1 MVCKKECR
9 KAGST
14 MVFTNE
20 KCVGC
25 NKCIRSCPVLTANV
39 AEKGKINI
47 DEAMC
52 IQCGACFDNCMHEAR
67 DFEDDT
73 AKFLSDLKA
82 GKRFS
87 VIVAPAFIA
96 NYPKEYK
103 KIYGYLKSLGVAHI
117 YSVSFGAD
125 ITTWAYISYL
135 KETGKTG
142 LISQPCPA
150 IVNYIEKYQPEL
162 IPMLVPLHSPMM
174 AEAVYLKKY
183 KKVTEDLV
191 FLSPCIAKRLEI
203 NDKNT
208 GGYVKYNV
216 TFKKLMEAI
225 GTAYKTA
232 QEADEES
239 SYGLGARYPKPG
251 GLKECVHFFLG
262 NRTAVLQ
269 VEGESE
275 AYKFLKEYAHRKTNL
290 PFMVDILNCQ
300 KGCIR
305 GTATDEK
312 IDDIDVELAINEMNK
327 LVVNEAKPARG
338 NSRNPWNSA
347 LTPEKRWEYFCEQF
361 KDLNIHDFGR
371 SYSNKKVNVQTPTE
385 QEMDAIFCE
394 MGKETR
400 ESRHIDCSCC
410 GYHTCRDMVSAI
422 YNGVNQKE
430 NCIYYIK
437 ALAERE
443 KEEIESIHQENIRE
457 QEDRNEKIRHIKEQ
471 FEYLNEGIAELSK
484 VNDVTA
490 DDAGNVAEVVR
501 AVTEQCEII
510 SQSLELFMEFS
521 DLYVSSNQ
529 SIAGIANK
537 TNLLSLNASIEAAR
551 AGEMGRGFSVV
562 AGEIRTLA
570 SSTKELIEI
579 NDKQAAETLPRIK
592 DSIEQIQNLLEG
604 IFALNER
611 VVNIAATTEEI
622 SAQSDTIRNL
632 SDDIQNTVNTI

>member
-1 MVCKKECR
+1 
-9 KAGST
+9 

-39 AEKGKINI
+39 AEGDCINV
-47 DEAMC
+47 DEKMC
-52 IQCGACFDNCMHEAR
+52 IQCGACFDSCMHKAR
-67 DFEDDT
+67 DFDDDT
-73 AKFLSDLKA
+73 ENFLSDLKN
-82 GKRFS
+82 GKKFS

-135 KETGKTG
+135 KETGKKG

-183 KKVTEDLV
+183 EKVREDLV
-191 FLSPCIAKRLEI
+191 FLSPCIAKKLEI

-225 GTAYKTA
+225 GTSYRNAK
-232 QEADEES
+232 EADEES

-262 NRTAVLQ
+262 NQTAVLQ
-269 VEGESE
+269 VEGEVE
-275 AYKFLKEYAHRKTNL
+275 AYKFLEEYAHRKSNL

-305 GTATDEK
+305 GTGTDDR
-312 IDDIDVELAINEMNK
+312 IDDIDVELAINEMSK
-327 LVVNEAKPARG
+327 LVINEKRPAKI
-338 NSRNPWNSA
+338 NKKNPWNSA
-347 LTPEKRWEYFCEQF
+347 LSLEKRWEYFCEQF
-361 KDLNIHDFGR
+361 RELNIKDFSR
-371 SYSNKKVNVQTPTE
+371 AYTDKRVKFLTPSE
-385 QEMDAIFCE
+385 QEMDVIFKE
-394 MGKETR
+394 LGKDTR

-410 GYHTCRDMVSAI
+410 GYHTCYDMVKAI
-422 YNGVNQKE
+422 HNGVNNKE
-430 NCIYYIK
+430 NCIHYIK
-437 ALAERE
+437 LLAEQE
-443 KEEIESIHQENIRE
+443 KEEIESIHLSNVSE
-457 QEDRNEKIRHIKEQ
+457 QEERNEKIHHIIEQ
-471 FEYLNEGIAELSK
+471 FDELNGGIVELSK
-484 VNDVTA
+484 VNDITA
-490 DDAGNVAEVVR
+490 DDAGNVAQVVSEVMM
-501 AVTEQCEII
+501 QCENI
-510 SQSLELFMEFS
+510 SKSLELFVEFS
-521 DLYVSSNQ
+521 DLYVKTNQ
-529 SIAGIANK
+529 SIEGIANK

-551 AGEMGRGFSVV
+551 AGEVGRGFAVV
-562 AGEIRTLA
+562 AEEIRILA
-570 SSTKELIEI
+570 SSTKELIEE
-579 NDKQAAETLPRIK
+579 NDKQAADTLPRIK
-592 DSIEQIQNLLEG
+592 DSIEMIKNLLDS
-604 IFALNER
+604 ISVLNER

-622 SAQSDTIRNL
+622 SAQSDAIRHM
-632 SDDIQNTVNTI
+632 SDAIQEDVNAI

>member
-1 MVCKKECR
+1 
-9 KAGST
+9 

-25 NKCIRSCPVLTANV
+25 NKCIRSCPALTANV
-39 AEKGKINI
+39 AEEGKINV
-47 DEAMC
+47 DEKMC
-52 IQCGACFDNCMHEAR
+52 IQCGACFDHCMHEAR
-67 DFEDDT
+67 DFDDDT
-73 AKFLSDLKA
+73 AKFLSELKN
-82 GKRFS
+82 GKKFS

-135 KETGKTG
+135 KETKKTG

-225 GTAYKTA
+225 GNEYRGAK
-232 QEADEES
+232 EAEEES

-262 NRTAVLQ
+262 NQTAVLQ
-269 VEGESE
+269 VEGEEE
-275 AYKFLKEYAHRKTNL
+275 AYKFLNEYAHRKTNL

-327 LVVNEAKPARG
+327 LVVNEVKPG
-338 NSRNPWNSA
+338 KDNKRNPWNSA
-347 LTPEKRWEYFCEQF
+347 LSLEKRWAYFCEQF
-361 KDLNIHDFGR
+361 KELNIRDFSR
-371 SYSNKKVNVQTPTE
+371 AYTDKKVSIRIPSE
-385 QEMDAIFCE
+385 QEMDAIFRE
-394 MGKETR
+394 LGKDTK

-410 GYHTCRDMVSAI
+410 GYHTCKDMVKAI
-422 YNGVNQKE
+422 YNGVNNKE
-430 NCIYYIK
+430 NCIHYIK
-437 ALAERE
+437 MLAEQE
-443 KEEIESIHQENIRE
+443 KEEIEEIHNSNVKE
-457 QEDRNEKIRHIKEQ
+457 QEERNEKIQRITEEFDQ
-471 FEYLNEGIAELSK
+471 LNDSIVELSK
-484 VNDVTA
+484 VNDITA
-490 DDAGNVAEVVR
+490 DDAGNVAEVVSE
-501 AVTEQCEII
+501 VMKQCETI
-510 SQSLELFMEFS
+510 SKSLELFVNFS
-521 DLYVSSNQ
+521 DLYVESNTN
-529 SIAGIANK
+529 IAGIANK

-551 AGEMGRGFSVV
+551 AGEMGKGFAVV

-570 SSTKELIEI
+570 SSTKELIEM
-579 NDKQAAETLPRIK
+579 NDKQAADTLPKIK
-592 DSIEQIQNLLEG
+592 ESIELIKNLLDSISV
-604 IFALNER
+604 LNER
-611 VVNIAATTEEI
+611 VVNIAASTEEI
-622 SAQSDTIRNL
+622 SAQSDAIRNMSHL
-632 SDDIQNTVNTI
+632 MQEQVNAI

>member
-1 MVCKKECR
+1 
-9 KAGST
+9 

-39 AEKGKINI
+39 AEDGKINI
-47 DEAMC
+47 NEEVC

-67 DFEDDT
+67 DFDDDT
-73 AKFLSDLKA
+73 AKFLMDLKS
-82 GKRFS
+82 GRKLS
-87 VIVAPAFIA
+87 VIVAPAFVA

-117 YSVSFGAD
+117 YSVSYGAD

-135 KETGKTG
+135 KQTGKTG

-183 KKVTEDLV
+183 KHVNEDLV

-225 GTAYKTA
+225 GTAYRNA
-232 QEADEES
+232 PEAEEES

-262 NRTAVLQ
+262 NQTAVLQ
-269 VEGESE
+269 VEGEAE
-275 AYKFLKEYAHRKTNL
+275 AYKFLKEYAHRKSNL

-305 GTATDEK
+305 GTATDQK

-327 LVVNEAKPARG
+327 LVVDEKKPAKNNR
-338 NSRNPWNSA
+338 RNPWNSA
-347 LTPEKRWEYFCEQF
+347 LSLEKRWEYFCEQF
-361 KDLNIHDFGR
+361 DSLDIRDFNRAYTDKHVNILVP
-371 SYSNKKVNVQTPTE
+371 SE
-385 QEMDAIFCE
+385 QQMNAIFMD
-394 MGKETR
+394 MGKTTK

-410 GYHTCRDMVSAI
+410 GYHTCKDMVSAI
-422 YNGVNQKE
+422 HNGVNKKE

-437 ALAERE
+437 ALAEQE
-443 KEEIESIHQENIRE
+443 KEEIERIHLANVEE
-457 QEDRNEKIRHIKEQ
+457 QEERNAKIRHIIEQ
-471 FEYLNEGIAELSK
+471 FEDLNDGINELSN
-484 VNDVTA
+484 VNNITA
-490 DDAGNVAEVVR
+490 EDAGNVAEVVSEV
-501 AVTEQCEII
+501 ATQCEVI
-510 SQSLELFMEFS
+510 SKSLELFIAFS
-521 DLYVSSNQ
+521 DLYLESNQ
-529 SIAGIANK
+529 NIEGIANK

-551 AGEMGRGFSVV
+551 AGELGKGFAVV

-570 SSTKELIEI
+570 SSTKELIAV
-579 NDKQAAETLPRIK
+579 NDKQAAETLPKIK
-592 DSIEQIQNLLEG
+592 ESIDLIKNLLNS
-604 IFALNER
+604 IYVLNER

-622 SAQSDTIRNL
+622 SAQSDTIRYL
-632 SDDIQNTVNTI
+632 SDAIKDTVNTI

>member
-1 MVCKKECR
+1 
-9 KAGST
+9 

-39 AEKGKINI
+39 AEEGKINI
-47 DEAMC
+47 NEEMC

-67 DFEDDT
+67 DFDDDT
-73 AKFLSDLKA
+73 VKFLSDLKS
-82 GKRFS
+82 GKKFS
-87 VIVAPAFIA
+87 VIVAPAFVA

-135 KETGKTG
+135 KNTKKTG

-150 IVNYIEKYQPEL
+150 VVNYIEKYQPEL

-174 AEAVYLKKY
+174 AEAIYLKKY
-183 KKVTEDLV
+183 KNAKEDLV

-225 GTAYKTA
+225 GNAYRNA
-232 QEADEES
+232 PEAEEES

-262 NRTAVLQ
+262 NQTMVLQ
-269 VEGESE
+269 VEGEVE
-275 AYKFLKEYAHRKTNL
+275 AYKFLKEYAHRKSNL

-327 LVVNEAKPARG
+327 LVVNEKQTLRN

-347 LTPEKRWEYFCEQF
+347 LSLEKRWEYFCEQF
-361 KDLNIHDFGR
+361 KELNIQDFSR
-371 SYSNKKVNVQTPTE
+371 VYTDKHVKVLIPNE
-385 QEMDAIFCE
+385 QQMNAIFMD
-394 MGKETR
+394 MGKTTK

-422 YNGVNQKE
+422 YNGVNKKE

-437 ALAERE
+437 ALAEQE
-443 KEEIESIHQENIRE
+443 KEEIESIHLSNVEE
-457 QEDRNEKIRHIKEQ
+457 QEERNDKIHNIIEQ
-471 FEYLNEGIAELSK
+471 FDHLNEGITELSN
-484 VNDVTA
+484 VNNVTA
-490 DDAGNVAEVVR
+490 EDAGNVAQVVSEI
-501 AVTEQCEII
+501 ATKCEEI
-510 SQSLELFMEFS
+510 SKSLELFIAFS
-521 DLYVSSNQ
+521 DLYVESNQ
-529 SIAGIANK
+529 NIVEIANK

-551 AGEMGRGFSVV
+551 AGEMGRGFAVV
-562 AGEIRTLA
+562 AGEIRSLA
-570 SSTKELIEI
+570 SSTKDLISV
-579 NDKQAAETLPRIK
+579 NDKQAAETLPKIK
-592 DSIEQIQNLLEG
+592 ESIALIENLLG
-604 IFALNER
+604 NIYALNER
-611 VVNIAATTEEI
+611 IVNIAASTQEI
-622 SAQSDTIRNL
+622 SAQSETIRNL
-632 SDDIQNTVNTI
+632 SHKIQDSVNEI

>member
-1 MVCKKECR
+1 
-9 KAGST
+9 

-39 AEKGKINI
+39 AEEGKINI
-47 DEAMC
+47 DEEKC

-67 DFEDDT
+67 DFDDDT
-73 AKFLSDLKA
+73 AKFLSDLRS
-82 GKRFS
+82 GKKFS

-103 KIYGYLKSLGVAHI
+103 KIYGYLKSLGVSHI

-183 KKVTEDLV
+183 KNVKEDLV
-191 FLSPCIAKRLEI
+191 FLSPCIAKKLEI

-225 GTAYKTA
+225 GNAYRSA
-232 QEADEES
+232 QDAEEES

-262 NRTAVLQ
+262 SQTAVLQ
-269 VEGESE
+269 VEGEVE
-275 AYKFLKEYAHRKTNL
+275 AYKFLKEYAHRKSNL

-327 LVVNEAKPARG
+327 LVVNEAKPAK
-338 NSRNPWNSA
+338 SDKRNPWNSA
-347 LTPEKRWEYFCEQF
+347 LTLEKRWEYFCEQF
-361 KDLNIHDFGR
+361 KELDIRDFHR
-371 SYSNKKVNVQTPTE
+371 TYLDKKVTIKIPNE
-385 QEMDAIFCE
+385 HEMNAIFMD
-394 MGKETR
+394 MGKVTKEL
-400 ESRHIDCSCC
+400 RHIDCSCC

-422 YNGVNQKE
+422 YNGVNKKE

-437 ALAERE
+437 ALAEQE
-443 KEEIESIHQENIRE
+443 KEEIERMHHEHVAEQDARDAKIHYI
-457 QEDRNEKIRHIKEQ
+457 IEQ
-471 FEYLNEGIAELSK
+471 FEHLTDGITELSN
-484 VNDVTA
+484 VNNVTA
-490 DDAGNVAEVVR
+490 EDAGSVAQIVNEV
-501 AVTEQCEII
+501 AMKCEVI
-510 SQSLELFMEFS
+510 SKSLELFIAFS
-521 DLYVSSNQ
+521 DLYLESNQ
-529 SIAGIANK
+529 NIAGIANK

-562 AGEIRTLA
+562 ASEIRSLA
-570 SSTKELIEI
+570 SSTKELITV
-579 NDKQAAETLPRIK
+579 NDKQAAETLPKIK
-592 DSIEQIQNLLEG
+592 ESIDLIKNLLEH
-604 IFALNER
+604 IFVLNER

-632 SDDIQNTVNTI
+632 SDAIKETVNTI

>member
-1 MVCKKECR
+1 
-9 KAGST
+9 

-39 AEKGKINI
+39 AEEGKINI
-47 DEAMC
+47 DEEKC

-67 DFEDDT
+67 DFDDDT
-73 AKFLSDLKA
+73 AKFLSDLRS
-82 GKRFS
+82 GKKFS

-103 KIYGYLKSLGVAHI
+103 KIYGYLKSLGVSHI

-183 KKVTEDLV
+183 KNVKEDLV

-225 GTAYKTA
+225 GNAYRSA
-232 QEADEES
+232 QDAEEES

-262 NRTAVLQ
+262 SQTAVLQ
-269 VEGESE
+269 VEGEVE
-275 AYKFLKEYAHRKTNL
+275 AYKFLKEYAHRKSNL

-327 LVVNEAKPARG
+327 LVVNEAKPAKKDK
-338 NSRNPWNSA
+338 RNPWNSA
-347 LTPEKRWEYFCEQF
+347 LSLEKRWEYFCEQF
-361 KDLNIHDFGR
+361 KELDIRDFHR
-371 SYSNKKVNVQTPTE
+371 TYLDKKVTIKIPNE
-385 QEMDAIFCE
+385 HEMNAIFMD
-394 MGKETR
+394 MGKVTKEL
-400 ESRHIDCSCC
+400 RHIDCSCC

-422 YNGVNQKE
+422 YNGVNKKE

-437 ALAERE
+437 ALAEQE
-443 KEEIESIHQENIRE
+443 KEEIERMHHEHVAEQDARDAKIHYI
-457 QEDRNEKIRHIKEQ
+457 IEQ
-471 FEYLNEGIAELSK
+471 FEHLTDGIAELSN
-484 VNDVTA
+484 VNNVTA
-490 DDAGNVAEVVR
+490 EDAGSVAQIVNEV
-501 AVTEQCEII
+501 AMKCEVI
-510 SQSLELFMEFS
+510 SKSLELFIAFS
-521 DLYVSSNQ
+521 DLYLESNQ
-529 SIAGIANK
+529 NIAGIANK

-562 AGEIRTLA
+562 ASEIRSLA
-570 SSTKELIEI
+570 SSTKELITV
-579 NDKQAAETLPRIK
+579 NDKQAAETLPKIK
-592 DSIEQIQNLLEG
+592 ESIDLIKNLLEH
-604 IFALNER
+604 IFVLNER

-622 SAQSDTIRNL
+622 SAQNDTIRNL
-632 SDDIQNTVNTI
+632 SDAIKETVNTI

>member
-1 MVCKKECR
+1 
-9 KAGST
+9 

-39 AEKGKINI
+39 AEKDKINVN
-47 DEAMC
+47 DEVC
-52 IQCGACFDNCMHEAR
+52 IQCGACFDHCMHEAR

-73 AKFLSDLKA
+73 DKFLSDLKS
-82 GKRFS
+82 GKKLS

-103 KIYGYLKSLGVAHI
+103 KIYGYLKSLGVVHI

-162 IPMLVPLHSPMM
+162 ISMLVPLHSPMM
-174 AEAVYLKKY
+174 SEAVYLKKY

-225 GTAYKTA
+225 GNSYKNA
-232 QEADEES
+232 QEAEEES

-262 NRTAVLQ
+262 NQTAVLQ
-269 VEGESE
+269 VEGEEE
-275 AYKFLKEYAHRKTNL
+275 AYKFLNEYVHRKANF

-312 IDDIDVELAINEMNK
+312 IDDIDVELAINEMNQ
-327 LVVNEAKPARG
+327 LVVNEKKPGKA
-338 NSRNPWNSA
+338 NKYNPWNSA
-347 LTPEKRWEYFCEQF
+347 LPLEKRWEYFCKQF
-361 KDLNIHDFGR
+361 KELDIRDFTR
-371 SYSNKKVNVQTPTE
+371 NYTDKKIVIRTPKE
-385 QEMDAIFCE
+385 QEMDSIYRE
-394 MGKETR
+394 LGKEDK

-410 GYHTCRDMVSAI
+410 GYHTCKDMVKAI
-422 YNGVNQKE
+422 YNGVNKKE
-430 NCIYYIK
+430 NCIHYIK
-437 ALAERE
+437 LLAEQE
-443 KEEIESIHQENIRE
+443 KEEIEQIHLSNVKE
-457 QEDRNEKIRHIKEQ
+457 QEGRNEKISYIIEQ
-471 FEYLNEGIAELSK
+471 FDQLNGGIVELSK
-484 VNDVTA
+484 VNDMTA
-490 DDAGNVAEVVR
+490 EDAGNVAQVVSEVMR
-501 AVTEQCEII
+501 ECESI
-510 SQSLELFMEFS
+510 SKSLELFVEFS
-521 DLYVSSNQ
+521 NLYVEGNQ
-529 SIAGIANK
+529 NIAGIANK
-537 TNLLSLNASIEAAR
+537 TNLLSLNAGIEAAR
-551 AGEMGRGFSVV
+551 AGEMGRGFAVV
-562 AGEIRTLA
+562 ASEIRTLA
-570 SSTKELIEI
+570 SATKELIEV
-579 NDKQAAETLPRIK
+579 NDKQAADTLPKIHESIGLIK
-592 DSIEQIQNLLEG
+592 NLLES
-604 IFALNER
+604 ISLLNER
-611 VVNIAATTEEI
+611 VVNIAASTEEI
-622 SAQSDTIRNL
+622 SAQSDTIRSM
-632 SDDIQNTVNTI
+632 SDAIQEAVNSI

>member
-1 MVCKKECR
+1 
-9 KAGST
+9 

-25 NKCIRSCPVLTANV
+25 NKCIRSCPALTANV
-39 AEKGKINI
+39 AEEGKINV
-47 DEAMC
+47 DEKMC

-67 DFEDDT
+67 DFDDDT
-73 AKFLSDLKA
+73 AKFLDDLKK
-82 GKRFS
+82 GKKLS

-162 IPMLVPLHSPMM
+162 ISMLVPLHSPMM

-183 KKVTEDLV
+183 KNVTEDLV

-225 GTAYKTA
+225 GNAYKDA
-232 QEADEES
+232 KEAEEES

-262 NRTAVLQ
+262 NQTAVLQ
-269 VEGESE
+269 VEGEEE
-275 AYKFLKEYAHRKTNL
+275 AYKFLNEYAHRKTNL

-327 LVVNEAKPARG
+327 LVVNEVKPG
-338 NSRNPWNSA
+338 KSNKRNPWNSA
-347 LTPEKRWEYFCEQF
+347 LSLEKRWEYFCEQF
-361 KDLNIHDFGR
+361 KELNIRDFGR
-371 SYSNKKVNVQTPTE
+371 AYTDKKVQLLIPCE
-385 QEMDAIFCE
+385 QEMDAIFRDL
-394 MGKETR
+394 GKDTR

-410 GYHTCRDMVSAI
+410 GYNTCKDMVKAI
-422 YNGVNQKE
+422 YNGVNNKE
-430 NCIYYIK
+430 NCIHYIK
-437 ALAERE
+437 MLAEQE
-443 KEEIESIHQENIRE
+443 KEEIEKIHLGNVKE
-457 QEDRNEKIRHIKEQ
+457 QEERNEKIHQIVEQ
-471 FEYLNEGIAELSK
+471 FDQLNEGIVELSK

-490 DDAGNVAEVVR
+490 DDAGSVAQVVSEVMK
-501 AVTEQCEII
+501 QCETI
-510 SQSLELFMEFS
+510 SKSLELFVDFS
-521 DLYVSSNQ
+521 NLYVESNTN
-529 SIAGIANK
+529 IAGIANK

-551 AGEMGRGFSVV
+551 AGEMGRGFAVV

-570 SSTKELIEI
+570 SSTKELIEV
-579 NDKQAAETLPRIK
+579 NDKQAAETLPKIKESIELIK
-592 DSIEQIQNLLEG
+592 DLLDSISV
-604 IFALNER
+604 LNER
-611 VVNIAATTEEI
+611 VVNIAASTEEI
-622 SAQSDTIRNL
+622 SAQSDAIRNMSNL
-632 SDDIQNTVNTI
+632 MQEEVNSI

>member
-1 MVCKKECR
+1 
-9 KAGST
+9 

-39 AEKGKINI
+39 AEEGKINI
-47 DEAMC
+47 NEEMC
-52 IQCGACFDNCMHEAR
+52 IQCGTCFDNCMHDAR

-73 AKFLSDLKA
+73 DNFLRDLKN
-82 GKRFS
+82 GKKFS
-87 VIVAPAFIA
+87 IIVAPAFIA

-117 YSVSFGAD
+117 YSVSYGAD

-135 KETGKTG
+135 KKTGKTG

-150 IVNYIEKYQPEL
+150 VVNYIEKYQPEL

-183 KKVTEDLV
+183 KKVTEELV

-203 NDKNT
+203 NDANT

-216 TFKKLMEAI
+216 TFKKLMNAI
-225 GTAYKTA
+225 GSAYKNA
-232 QEADEES
+232 KEADEES

-262 NRTAVLQ
+262 NQTSVLQ
-269 VEGESE
+269 IEGEAE
-275 AYKFLKEYAHRKTNL
+275 AYKFLKEYAHRKTDM

-312 IDDIDVELAINEMNK
+312 IDDIDVEMAIYEMNK
-327 LVVNEAKPARG
+327 LVVNEPKPSKN

-347 LTPEKRWEYFCEQF
+347 LSLEKRWEYFCDQF
-361 KDLNIHDFGR
+361 EKLDIQDFSR
-371 SYSNKKVNVQTPTE
+371 AYTDKHVNVKIPNE
-385 QEMDAIFCE
+385 QEMNSIFID
-394 MGKETR
+394 MGKTTK

-410 GYHTCRDMVSAI
+410 GYHTCKDMVSAI
-422 YNGVNQKE
+422 YNGVNKKE

-437 ALAERE
+437 ALAEQE
-443 KEEIESIHQENIRE
+443 KEEIERIHLDNVRE
-457 QEDRNEKIRHIKEQ
+457 QEERNEKIHCIIEQ
-471 FEYLNEGIAELSK
+471 FESLNDGINELSN
-484 VNDVTA
+484 VNDINA
-490 DDAGNVAEVVR
+490 EDAGNVARVVKS
-501 AVTEQCEII
+501 VTAHCEEI
-510 SQSLELFMEFS
+510 SKSLELFIQFS
-521 DLYVSSNQ
+521 DLYLESNKN
-529 SIAGIANK
+529 IAGIANK

-551 AGEMGRGFSVV
+551 AGEMGKGFAVV
-562 AGEIRTLA
+562 ADEIRSLA
-570 SSTKELIEI
+570 SSTKELIEE
-579 NDKQAAETLPRIK
+579 NDKQAEETLPRIK
-592 DSIEQIQNLLEG
+592 ESIDSIKKLLDSVY
-604 IFALNER
+604 ALDER
-611 VVNIAATTEEI
+611 VVNIAVATEEI
-622 SAQSDTIRNL
+622 SAKSDTIRNL
-632 SDDIQNTVNTI
+632 SDVMQDTVNTI

>member
-1 MVCKKECR
+1 
-9 KAGST
+9 

-25 NKCIRSCPVLTANV
+25 NKCIRSCPVPMANI
-39 AEKGKINI
+39 AEEGKINVQ
-47 DEAMC
+47 EEMC

-73 AKFLSDLKA
+73 NKFLNDLKG
-82 GKRFS
+82 GKKLS

-135 KETGKTG
+135 KETGKKG

-208 GGYVKYNV
+208 GGFVKYNV

-225 GTAYKTA
+225 GNSYKKA
-232 QEADEES
+232 QEAEEES

-262 NRTAVLQ
+262 NQTSVLQ
-269 VEGESE
+269 VEGEAE
-275 AYKFLKEYAHRKTNL
+275 AYKFLKEYAHRKSNM

-305 GTATDEK
+305 GTATDGK
-312 IDDIDVELAINEMNK
+312 IDEIDIELAIYEMNK
-327 LVVNEAKPARG
+327 LVVNEKKPHKTEKK
-338 NSRNPWNSA
+338 NPWNQA
-347 LTPEKRWEYFCEQF
+347 LSYEKRWEYFCLQF
-361 KDLNIHDFGR
+361 KELNLQDFMR
-371 SYSNKKVNVQTPTE
+371 KYTDRKIKILEPTSQELEKIFNDMNKKDSV
-385 QEMDAIFCE
+385 
-394 MGKETR
+394 
-400 ESRHIDCSCC
+400 SRNIDCSCC
-410 GYHTCRDMVSAI
+410 GYNTCKEMAYAI
-422 YNGVNQKE
+422 HNGTNRKE
-430 NCIYYIK
+430 NCIYFVKEQMEI
-437 ALAERE
+437 E
-443 KEEIESIHQENIRE
+443 KEKIEVIYQENLEAQQERNKKIEQVVEGFEALHESIN
-457 QEDRNEKIRHIKEQ
+457 N
-471 FEYLNEGIAELSK
+471 LSE
-484 VNDVTA
+484 VNGMTA
-490 DDAGNVAEVVR
+490 RD
-501 AVTEQCEII
+501 
-510 SQSLELFMEFS
+510 
-521 DLYVSSNQ
+521 
-529 SIAGIANK
+529 
-537 TNLLSLNASIEAAR
+537 ASIEAAR
-551 AGEMGRGFSVV
+551 AGEMGKGFAVV
-562 AGEIRTLA
+562 AEEIRTLA
-570 SSTKELIEI
+570 SSTKELIDD
-579 NDKQAAETLPRIK
+579 NDKQAATTLPKIRESIDLIK
-592 DSIEQIQNLLEG
+592 NLLDSIQELSEH
-604 IFALNER
+604 
-611 VVNIAATTEEI
+611 VTNIAATTEEI
-622 SAQSDTIRNL
+622 SAQSDSINEL
-632 SDDIQNTVNTI
+632 SDDIKEKVNSI

>member
-1 MVCKKECR
+1 
-9 KAGST
+9 

-25 NKCIRSCPVLTANV
+25 NKCIRSCPAFLANV
-39 AEKGKINI
+39 AEGEKINV
-47 DEAMC
+47 DERMC
-52 IQCGACFDNCMHEAR
+52 IQCGACFDSCMHEAR
-67 DFEDDT
+67 DFDDDT
-73 AKFLSDLKA
+73 AAFLEDLKK
-82 GKRFS
+82 GKKFS

-96 NYPKEYK
+96 NYPKDYK

-150 IVNYIEKYQPEL
+150 VVNYIEKYQPEL
-162 IPMLVPLHSPMM
+162 ISMLVPLHSPMM
-174 AEAVYLKKY
+174 SEAVYLKKY

-225 GTAYKTA
+225 GDSYKKA

-262 NRTAVLQ
+262 NQTAVLQ
-269 VEGESE
+269 VEGEEE
-275 AYKFLKEYAHRKTNL
+275 AYKFLHEYAHRKSNM

-300 KGCIR
+300 KGCVR
-305 GTATDEK
+305 GTATDRK

-327 LVVNEAKPARG
+327 LVINEARPGKD
-338 NSRNPWNSA
+338 NKRNPWNIA
-347 LTPEKRWEYFCEQF
+347 LSLEKRWEYFCQQF
-361 KDLNIHDFGR
+361 KDLNLSDFKRAYTDKRIDIHIP
-371 SYSNKKVNVQTPTE
+371 NEK
-385 QEMDAIFCE
+385 EMNDIFKD
-394 MGKETR
+394 MGKETK

-410 GYHTCRDMVSAI
+410 GYHTCKDMATAI
-422 YNGVNQKE
+422 YNGVNNKE

-437 ALAERE
+437 ALAELE
-443 KEEIESIHQENIRE
+443 KEEIEEIHLTNVQE
-457 QEDRNEKIRHIKEQ
+457 QEERNGKIHHIVDQ
-471 FEYLNEGIAELSK
+471 FNCLNEGITELSR
-484 VNDVTA
+484 VNDMTA
-490 DDAGNVAEVVR
+490 DDAENVAQVVSEVVK
-501 AVTEQCEII
+501 QCESI
-510 SQSLELFMEFS
+510 SKALGLFMDFS
-521 DLYVSSNQ
+521 DLYVESNQ
-529 SIAGIANK
+529 NIAGIANK

-551 AGEMGRGFSVV
+551 AGEMGKGFAVV

-570 SSTKELIEI
+570 SSTKDLIEV
-579 NDKQAAETLPRIK
+579 NDKQAAETLPKIK
-592 DSIEQIQNLLEG
+592 ESIDLIKHLLDSISL
-604 IFALNER
+604 LNER
-611 VVNIAATTEEI
+611 VVSIAAATEEI
-622 SAQSDTIRNL
+622 SAQSDVIRTM
-632 SDDIQNTVNTI
+632 SDMIQESVNAI